1 MGSIRRPAP
10 TSRYG
15 KGYWFYIDERDRD
28 TKATFALLVELS
40 RLQLS
45 TDKGGGA
52 PVLTIDADSL
62 QQLTRQG
69 RPVLAVDVRA
79 PEAFQAGRL
88 PGAQSIPLTALT
100 ARQGELPP
108 DRLVVLYGADSV
120 DEAAAAFRYLRS
132 TGRTNIFVLE
142 GGFAAWRTGGDRVER

>member
-1 MGSIRRPAP
+1 VTTVRAVGL
-10 TSRYG
+10 
-15 KGYWFYIDERDRD
+15 
-28 TKATFALLVELS
+28 ALLVLLALG
-40 RLQLS
+40 RPAAAGHAWS
-45 TDKGGGA
+45 T

-62 QQLTRQG
+62 QQLTQQG

-100 ARQGELPP
+100 ARQRELPP

-142 GGFAAWRTGGDRVER
+142 GGFAAWRTSGYRVER

>member
-1 MGSIRRPAP
+1 
-10 TSRYG
+10 
-15 KGYWFYIDERDRD
+15 
-28 TKATFALLVELS
+28 
-40 RLQLS
+40 
-45 TDKGGGA
+45 
-52 PVLTIDADSL
+52 
-62 QQLTRQG
+62 
-69 RPVLAVDVRA
+69 VLAVDVRA

-142 GGFAAWRTGGDRVER
+142 GGFAAWRTGGYRVERLSRARNRTRDRGADRRQRATVAAPDRAAG